1 MHPYPTLMIFFLIYK
16 TIINV
21 SYFSVFLFFLHY
33 LSTDIIFLAY
43 GAFYSDSHTRAA
55 ELLFLNVLINVVRT
69 GRGCRA
75 PSLGLCLPL
84 AVLLVAVQSGLQP
97 RSCGK

>member
-1 MHPYPTLMIFFLIYK
+1 MFPILVYF
-16 TIINV
+16 
-21 SYFSVFLFFLHY
+21 YFSYTIYLWVLFFSLMELRKY
-33 LSTDIIFLAY
+33 
-43 GAFYSDSHTRAA
+43 AFYSDSHTRAA
-55 ELLFLNVLINVVRT
+55 ELLFLNVLINVVHT
-69 GRGCRA
+69 GGGCRA

>member
-1 MHPYPTLMIFFLIYK
+1 MFPILVYFYFYYIIYLR
-16 TIINV
+16 I
-21 SYFSVFLFFLHY
+21 LFFSELRKY
-33 LSTDIIFLAY
+33 
-43 GAFYSDSHTRAA
+43 AFYSDLHTRAA
-55 ELLFLNVLINVVRT
+55 ELLFLNVLINVVHT

>member
-1 MHPYPTLMIFFLIYK
+1 MFPILVYF
-16 TIINV
+16 
-21 SYFSVFLFFLHY
+21 YFSYIIYLRILF
-33 LSTDIIFLAY
+33 FLAY
-43 GAFYSDSHTRAA
+43 GAFYFDSHTRAA
-55 ELLFLNVLINVVRT
+55 ELLFLNVLINVART

>member
-1 MHPYPTLMIFFLIYK
+1 MGFFFNSKQLQVFPILANFYFSSFIFF
-16 TIINV
+16 TD
-21 SYFSVFLFFLHY
+21 LFF
-33 LSTDIIFLAY
+33 FAY
-43 GAFYSDSHTRAA
+43 GGWTLFYSDSHTRAA
-55 ELLFLNVLINVVRT
+55 ELLFLKVLINVAHA

-84 AVLLVAVQSGLQP
+84 AVLLVAVRGGLQP